1 MADVIQLSD
10 GSVHTVFDERDAL
23 DLVGGRLGDDLRRWL
38 EDWMSE
44 SDDDAAY
51 IENLEKE
58 TDGLRDHHKE
68 VMAEL
73 RQHSEAI
80 AVLIRE
86 KEIDRV
92 KLSHEA
98 GAIGCIT
105 WKEINR

>member
-10 GSVHTVFDERDAL
+10 GSIHTVFDERDAL
-23 DLVGGRLGDDLRRWL
+23 DLVGDRLGMDLRQWL
-38 EDWMSE
+38 EERLSE
-44 SDDDAAY
+44 DDGADAY
-51 IENLEKE
+51 IDDLEKE
-58 TDGLRDHHKE
+58 IGGLRARHRE

-80 AVLIRE
+80 AGLIRE

-105 WKEINR
+105 WREMNR

>member
-23 DLVGGRLGDDLRRWL
+23 DLIGGRLGDDLRRWL

-58 TDGLRDHHKE
+58 ADGLRAHHKE
-68 VMAEL
+68 VMAEV

-98 GAIGCIT
+98 GAIGFIT

>member
-23 DLVGGRLGDDLRRWL
+23 DLVGERLGDDLRRWL
-38 EDWMSE
+38 EGWMSE
-44 SDDDAAY
+44 SDDDAQY
-51 IENLEKE
+51 IEDLEK
-58 TDGLRDHHKE
+58 DNDSLRARHRE

-73 RQHSEAI
+73 RQHSEVI
-80 AVLIRE
+80 AGLIRE

-105 WKEINR
+105 WREMNR

>member
-10 GSVHTVFDERDAL
+10 GSLHTVFDGRDAL
-23 DLVGGRLGDDLRRWL
+23 DLVGERLGDDLRRWL

-51 IENLEKE
+51 IEDLEKE
-58 TDGLRDHHKE
+58 ADGLRDHHKE
-68 VMAEL
+68 VIAEL

-80 AVLIRE
+80 AALIRE

-98 GAIGCIT
+98 GAISCIT
-105 WKEINR
+105 WKEIIR